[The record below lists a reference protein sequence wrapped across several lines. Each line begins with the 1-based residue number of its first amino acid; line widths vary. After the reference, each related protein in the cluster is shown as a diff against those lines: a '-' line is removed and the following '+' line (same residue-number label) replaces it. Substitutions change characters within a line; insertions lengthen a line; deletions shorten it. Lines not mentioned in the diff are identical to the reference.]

1 MAKDTGDTPKYDLA
15 EHGPC
20 EPIPPPN
27 NVVFFFIYHKD
38 SQPDYELIKS
48 YFEKGF
54 KTHPN
59 LQDFIYQPFFID
71 ETQNIVFDKL
81 ETAPELVYKILER

>member
-20 EPIPPPN
+20 EPVPPPN

-38 SQPDYELIKS
+38 SQPDYELLNPILKKALKHILI
-48 YFEKGF
+48 Y
-54 KTHPN
+54 KTSFIN
-59 LQDFIYQPFFID
+59 LSLLM
-71 ETQNIVFDKL
+71 KHR
-81 ETAPELVYKILER
+81 ILFLIN